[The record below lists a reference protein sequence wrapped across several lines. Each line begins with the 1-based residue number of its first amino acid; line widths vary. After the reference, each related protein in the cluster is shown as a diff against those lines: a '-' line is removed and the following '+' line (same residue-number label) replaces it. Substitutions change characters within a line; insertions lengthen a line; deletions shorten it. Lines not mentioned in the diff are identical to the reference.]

1 MLPAIEILAGSA
13 VHLHQFLDSFLTLL
27 GAALANADTFAAR
40 LHFGRFIGMVSAEE
54 NTFFLRAFEALGV
67 TEDRRTADP
76 DTQATAGGDMAG
88 YGRRS
93 R

>member
-54 NTFFLRAFEALGV
+54 NTFFPARLRGA
-67 TEDRRTADP
+67 RRHRGQAPADP

-88 YGRRS
+88 YGRRN

>member
-1 MLPAIEILAGSA
+1 
-13 VHLHQFLDSFLTLL
+13 
-27 GAALANADTFAAR
+27 
-40 LHFGRFIGMVSAEE
+40 MVSAEE
-54 NTFFLRAFEALGV
+54 NTFFPLAFEALGV